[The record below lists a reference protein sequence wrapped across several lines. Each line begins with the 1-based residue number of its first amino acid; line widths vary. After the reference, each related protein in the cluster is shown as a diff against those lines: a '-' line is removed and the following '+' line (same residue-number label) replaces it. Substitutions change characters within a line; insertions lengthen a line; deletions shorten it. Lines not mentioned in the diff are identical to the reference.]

1 MLLRVEWGM
10 PGPVG
15 PRMSR
20 PSRGIWLHHSV
31 TPATGSPVND
41 ARRIANIGIQRFG
54 RMSYSWVV
62 HPDGTILEG
71 QAGHVG
77 AHTRN
82 QNSTS
87 QAIVCVGNFENDPVT
102 DEMVRSIRL
111 LVGEFGPMLGGHR
124 DAPGAATACPG
135 RNLWARMGELS
146 VPLVIAPV
154 PDPEPEP
161 DPHDDEGWE
170 NRPSW
175 VSREAWQNLIDW
187 RRQHRVR

>member
-146 VPLVIAPV
+146 VPLVVAPV

-175 VSREAWQNLIDW
+175 VSRDAWQNLIDW

>member
-146 VPLVIAPV
+146 VPLVVAPA

-175 VSREAWQNLIDW
+175 VSRDAWQNLIDW

>member
-1 MLLRVEWGM
+1 
-10 PGPVG
+10 
-15 PRMSR
+15 MSR

-146 VPLVIAPV
+146 VPLVVAPV

-175 VSREAWQNLIDW
+175 VSRDAWQNLIDW

>member
-102 DEMVRSIRL
+102 EEMVRSIRL